1 MLRQIC
7 LSLGLGAFLTV
18 GTSIQPATAQKVQ
31 TSSDGVL
38 DTLESRNYENNAEVF
53 FPEISQEEPPYFP
66 KGTVG
71 TLSDENNFEFEAFG
85 EEFIVGAGEFLADD
99 SSYSD
104 PDPFVYP
111 RQSGFADVS
120 EDEEVWLLLELEEW
134 NS

>member
-18 GTSIQPATAQKVQ
+18 GTNIQPATAQRVQ
-31 TSSDGVL
+31 MSSDGVL
-38 DTLESRNYENNAEVF
+38 DTLESRSYEDNPEVF

-66 KGTVG
+66 EGSVG
-71 TLSDENNFEFEAFG
+71 TLSDENSFEFEAFG

-99 SSYSD
+99 YPYTDPLVYSG
-104 PDPFVYP
+104 
-111 RQSGFADVS
+111 QSGFADVS
-120 EDEEVWLLLELEEW
+120 EDEEVWFLLELEEW